1 MKRGKNPK
9 PICKGEKEISEIQI
23 DHKKIRKELERLRND
38 DSLPLPDPQRK
49 EAVRKYLVEK
59 CRQMEWEQENAVQ
72 NKRSFRFSRRFWK
85 TFCIAAVIASCL
97 SITVWAYYRDFILT
111 DYGTHT
117 DVNVYTDEEDINE
130 RVLTYYYKP
139 NYIPEGFQLADES
152 FYSFDVF
159 FTYLTK
165 DNKYLTVAMWTV
177 NNGAINT
184 EDMNILPQENINGFK
199 CTLYSQKNE
208 STACII
214 IDHIDCFVYIYGD
227 LPPDEIVKIAEN
239 LEPVPMPDIGDGYSN
254 RYF

>member
-1 MKRGKNPK
+1 MNRGKGSK
-9 PICKGEKEISEIQI
+9 FIWKGENMPEIPI
-23 DHKKIRKELERLRND
+23 DHKKILKELERLRND
-38 DSLPLPDPQRK
+38 GSLPLPDPQRK
-49 EAVRKYLVEK
+49 EAIRKYLVEK
-59 CRQMEWEQENAVQ
+59 CRLAERERENAVQ

-152 FYSFDVF
+152 FYSFDVG

-165 DNKYLTVAMWTV
+165 DDDYLTVAMWTV
-177 NNGAINT
+177 NNAAINT
-184 EDMNILPQENINGFK
+184 ENMDILPQNYINGFE
-199 CTLYSQKNE
+199 CTLYSKKDK
-208 STACII
+208 STSCII
-214 IDHIDCFVYIYGD
+214 IDHIDCFVYVYGD
-227 LPPDEIVKIAEN
+227 LPPEEIVKIAEN
-239 LEPVPMPDIGDGYSN
+239 LEPISMPDVGEGYSN